1 MAQQSISQRLH
12 DNLVKIIASTP
23 PGERLPSEPAL
34 AVQLGV
40 SRATLREAMRTF
52 ESQGML
58 RRKQGSGTYVT
69 HPSATIDSGL
79 EVLESIET
87 MAQRTGL
94 PVNMGTLQVDQRLAT
109 EEECKILG
117 TQANCLVVEI
127 SRVIHAEN
135 RPVAYLIDIL
145 PSNILTPEELDEG
158 FSGSVLDFLLTRGSP
173 ELSVARTDITAT
185 NASIQLARHLG
196 IQRGDTLL
204 RFTANL
210 YAENGQVI
218 DHSLSYFLP
227 GYFHFH
233 VVRRLN

>member
-1 MAQQSISQRLH
+1 
-12 DNLVKIIASTP
+12 
-23 PGERLPSEPAL
+23 
-34 AVQLGV
+34 
-40 SRATLREAMRTF
+40 
-52 ESQGML
+52 
-58 RRKQGSGTYVT
+58 
-69 HPSATIDSGL
+69 
-79 EVLESIET
+79 
-87 MAQRTGL
+87 
-94 PVNMGTLQVDQRLAT
+94 MGTLQVDQRLAT